1 MTSPLR
7 HLLVATD
14 FSAASEQA
22 VERAMQLARVQGAA
36 VTLLHV
42 VPASLWE
49 DARGL
54 LAGVLDVAS
63 PEALLLQQANRL
75 QRRADELAADSGLQV
90 TQQVRYGRPAAELA
104 AAAAALQAD
113 LLVVGAHGA
122 HPIREVT
129 VGTTAQKLLR
139 ISPCPVLVVKRA
151 PAGPYRCA
159 LAGTDF
165 STPSAAALAL
175 ARTIAPTAAL
185 HLLHAFELPYDGM
198 MRHAGV
204 EETTA
209 VQYQALARE
218 RQMLDLDGWATA
230 QGVAPGARTLHVSHG
245 YAATQVETWVRKLG
259 ADLVAIGAHGKSE
272 IEVTFLGSVSLHT
285 VMSAPCDVLLQ
296 RGSAT
301 V

>member
-14 FSAASEQA
+14 FSTASEHA
-22 VERAMQLARVQGAA
+22 IERAMLLARAQGAA

-63 PEALLLQQANRL
+63 PEALLLQQATRL
-75 QRRADELAADSGLQV
+75 QRRADELADATGLQV

-104 AAAAALQAD
+104 AAAATLQAD

-151 PAGPYRCA
+151 PACPYQCV
-159 LAGTDF
+159 LAATDF
-165 STPSAAALAL
+165 SPPAAAALAL
-175 ARTIAPTAAL
+175 ARRLAPKASL
-185 HLLHAFELPYDGM
+185 HLGHAFELPYDGM

-204 EETTA
+204 DETA
-209 VQYQALARE
+209 AAQYHALARE
-218 RQMLDLDGWATA
+218 RLMLDLDGWATA

-245 YAATQVETWVRKLG
+245 YAATQVHAWVRDLG
-259 ADLVAIGAHGKSE
+259 IDLVAIGAHGKSE
-272 IEVTFLGSVSLHT
+272 IEATFLGSVSLHT
-285 VMSAPCDVLLQ
+285 VLAVPCDVVVL
-296 RGSAT
+296 RGT
-301 V
+301 PVD